1 VGLGSCAEGAAV
13 VCGADVGT
21 YPSRGEQ
28 GWCLVWASK
37 VGFDW
42 SWGGGFGGGMVAVG
56 EGADGEGCGGVCGVG
71 WDGGGG
77 AGKSM
82 VGRAMSRA
90 FLYFAMGLGLW
101 CGVLEAQEEPKKGPD
116 VSGKTRPPRVP
127 DAPFV
132 PKRDMVQRQKDQFWA
147 GPQDE
152 GRFVQI
158 LTLALLPKEQLE
170 EKLQAWPM
178 YQKLSQEQRV
188 RLVERIDEFWVKSTK
203 EALEVAKEFQ
213 LQVGPENE
221 QAFVRAYWTEKMAT
235 EKAIREQ
242 LSPLR
247 KKLEDEARQRLEKNF
262 KSNVK

>member
-1 VGLGSCAEGAAV
+1 
-13 VCGADVGT
+13 
-21 YPSRGEQ
+21 
-28 GWCLVWASK
+28 
-37 VGFDW
+37 
-42 SWGGGFGGGMVAVG
+42 
-56 EGADGEGCGGVCGVG
+56 
-71 WDGGGG
+71 
-77 AGKSM
+77 M

-90 FLYFAMGLGLW
+90 FLYFVMGLGLW
-101 CGVLEAQEEPKKGPD
+101 CGVLEAQEEPKKGLD
-116 VSGKTRPPRVP
+116 GAGKTRPPRVP

-132 PKRDMVQRQKDQFWA
+132 PKRDMVKRQKDQFWA

-158 LTLALLPKEQLE
+158 LTLALLPREQLE

-203 EALEVAKEFQ
+203 EALDVAKEFQ

-262 KSNVK
+262 KSSVK

>member
-1 VGLGSCAEGAAV
+1 
-13 VCGADVGT
+13 
-21 YPSRGEQ
+21 
-28 GWCLVWASK
+28 
-37 VGFDW
+37 
-42 SWGGGFGGGMVAVG
+42 
-56 EGADGEGCGGVCGVG
+56 
-71 WDGGGG
+71 
-77 AGKSM
+77 
-82 VGRAMSRA
+82 
-90 FLYFAMGLGLW
+90 
-101 CGVLEAQEEPKKGPD
+101 
-116 VSGKTRPPRVP
+116 
-127 DAPFV
+127 
-132 PKRDMVQRQKDQFWA
+132 MVQRQRDQFWA

-158 LTLALLPKEQLE
+158 LTLALVPREQLD

-213 LQVGPENE
+213 LKVGPENE
-221 QAFVRAYWTEKMAT
+221 QAFVRAYWTEKVAT

-247 KKLEDEARQRLEKNF
+247 KKLEDEARQRLERNF

>member
-1 VGLGSCAEGAAV
+1 
-13 VCGADVGT
+13 
-21 YPSRGEQ
+21 
-28 GWCLVWASK
+28 
-37 VGFDW
+37 
-42 SWGGGFGGGMVAVG
+42 
-56 EGADGEGCGGVCGVG
+56 
-71 WDGGGG
+71 
-77 AGKSM
+77 M
-82 VGRAMSRA
+82 VGRAMSRP
-90 FLYFAMGLGLW
+90 FLYFVVGLGLW
-101 CGVLEAQEEPKKGPD
+101 GGMLEAQEEPKKGPD
-116 VSGKTRPPRVP
+116 GLGKSRPPRVP

-147 GPQDE
+147 GPEDE

-158 LTLALLPKEQLE
+158 LTLALLPREQLE

-213 LQVGPENE
+213 LKVGPENE

-247 KKLEDEARQRLEKNF
+247 KKLEDEARQRLERNF

>member
-1 VGLGSCAEGAAV
+1 
-13 VCGADVGT
+13 
-21 YPSRGEQ
+21 
-28 GWCLVWASK
+28 
-37 VGFDW
+37 
-42 SWGGGFGGGMVAVG
+42 
-56 EGADGEGCGGVCGVG
+56 
-71 WDGGGG
+71 
-77 AGKSM
+77 
-82 VGRAMSRA
+82 
-90 FLYFAMGLGLW
+90 
-101 CGVLEAQEEPKKGPD
+101 
-116 VSGKTRPPRVP
+116 
-127 DAPFV
+127 
-132 PKRDMVQRQKDQFWA
+132 MVQRQKDQFWA

-158 LTLALLPKEQLE
+158 LTLALVPREQLD

-213 LQVGPENE
+213 LEVGPENE
-221 QAFVRAYWTEKMAT
+221 QAFVRAYWTEKVAT

-247 KKLEDEARQRLEKNF
+247 KKLEDEARQKLERNF

>member
-1 VGLGSCAEGAAV
+1 
-13 VCGADVGT
+13 
-21 YPSRGEQ
+21 
-28 GWCLVWASK
+28 
-37 VGFDW
+37 
-42 SWGGGFGGGMVAVG
+42 
-56 EGADGEGCGGVCGVG
+56 
-71 WDGGGG
+71 
-77 AGKSM
+77 
-82 VGRAMSRA
+82 
-90 FLYFAMGLGLW
+90 
-101 CGVLEAQEEPKKGPD
+101 
-116 VSGKTRPPRVP
+116 
-127 DAPFV
+127 
-132 PKRDMVQRQKDQFWA
+132 MVQRQKDQFWA

-158 LTLALLPKEQLE
+158 LTLALVPREQLD

-213 LQVGPENE
+213 LEVGPENE
-221 QAFVRAYWTEKMAT
+221 QAFVRAYWTEKVAT

-247 KKLEDEARQRLEKNF
+247 KKLEYEARQRLEKNF

>member
-1 VGLGSCAEGAAV
+1 M
-13 VCGADVGT
+13 
-21 YPSRGEQ
+21 R
-28 GWCLVWASK
+28 K
-37 VGFDW
+37 
-42 SWGGGFGGGMVAVG
+42 
-56 EGADGEGCGGVCGVG
+56 
-71 WDGGGG
+71 
-77 AGKSM
+77 
-82 VGRAMSRA
+82 A
-90 FLYFAMGLGLW
+90 FLYFVMGWGLW
-101 CGVLEAQEEPKKGPD
+101 GGILEAQEEPKKGLD
-116 VSGKTRPPRVP
+116 GSGRTRPPRGP

-132 PKRDMVQRQKDQFWA
+132 PKRDMVQRHKDQFWA

-158 LTLALLPKEQLE
+158 LTLALVPREQLD

-247 KKLEDEARQRLEKNF
+247 KKLEDEARQRLERSF
-262 KSNVK
+262 KSSVK

>member
-1 VGLGSCAEGAAV
+1 
-13 VCGADVGT
+13 
-21 YPSRGEQ
+21 
-28 GWCLVWASK
+28 
-37 VGFDW
+37 
-42 SWGGGFGGGMVAVG
+42 
-56 EGADGEGCGGVCGVG
+56 
-71 WDGGGG
+71 
-77 AGKSM
+77 M
-82 VGRAMSRA
+82 VGRAMRRS
-90 FLYFAMGLGLW
+90 FLYFVMGLGLW
-101 CGVLEAQEEPKKGPD
+101 CGVLEAQEEPKKGLD
-116 VSGKTRPPRVP
+116 GSGKTRPPRVP

-147 GPQDE
+147 GPEDE

-158 LTLALLPKEQLE
+158 LTLALLPREQLD

-188 RLVERIDEFWVKSTK
+188 RLVERIDEFWMKSTK

-213 LQVGPENE
+213 LQVGPQNE
-221 QAFVRAYWTEKMAT
+221 QAFVRAYWMEKMAT

-247 KKLEDEARQRLEKNF
+247 KKLEDEARQRLERNF

>member
-1 VGLGSCAEGAAV
+1 
-13 VCGADVGT
+13 
-21 YPSRGEQ
+21 
-28 GWCLVWASK
+28 
-37 VGFDW
+37 
-42 SWGGGFGGGMVAVG
+42 
-56 EGADGEGCGGVCGVG
+56 
-71 WDGGGG
+71 
-77 AGKSM
+77 
-82 VGRAMSRA
+82 
-90 FLYFAMGLGLW
+90 
-101 CGVLEAQEEPKKGPD
+101 
-116 VSGKTRPPRVP
+116 
-127 DAPFV
+127 
-132 PKRDMVQRQKDQFWA
+132 MVQRQKDQFWA

-158 LTLALLPKEQLE
+158 LTLALVPREQLD

-247 KKLEDEARQRLEKNF
+247 KKLEDEARQRLERNF
-262 KSNVK
+262 KSSVK